1 MSAYDDNASILV
13 KLGYHPLPIGPG
25 TKKPQ
30 RLVGSGYCD
39 LTGWA
44 DPGSRP
50 ETSPQPG
57 AGLAVRTGKQ
67 PDGTFVVAL
76 DWDNDNA
83 FIAAMDDAKIWSPV
97 QKIGKRGGTTFHRSS
112 REIPSRD
119 FKIAGKIA
127 VQVLAQGKQ
136 TVLPP
141 TIHPET
147 GKPYTYGDD
156 RATLQN
162 CPASQLPALPD
173 DYIERIEAILQPLGY
188 EPEPESKPEVKANG
202 HDPSDDTFRD
212 LNNKALHSLALW
224 VPDLGLQRCKRRRG
238 PHASYDAVAEWREGS
253 LPFEDRPFNLSI
265 YPSGIRDF
273 GTNEGYTPID
283 LVMAALNSEFGDAV
297 EWLRERVLPKVDV
310 VWDALK
316 SAPAADEPKQ
326 EERTGDKAD
335 NDATQPGQKPRK
347 FRFKLTR
354 WCDMRPGTE
363 QTYLVD
369 ELIPI
374 KGIVV
379 LWSPPKSFKSFVAL
393 DISLHVALGW
403 EYHDRAVQ
411 QGLVVYCAF
420 EGGHGFDKRIEAQR
434 QYYNLEGQDLPMPVL
449 KGMANLITDHKLMVH
464 EIAYQLKTEYDGAK
478 PVAVVLDTLNRS
490 FVGSES
496 KDTDMANYVRAAEA
510 IRAAF
515 DCVCIIIHHCGW
527 DESRPRGHSSL
538 PAAVDAQL
546 SLVRDEDRAT
556 LTVEYMRDGVEGTQ
570 VLLMKKTIVIG
581 EDDNGKEK
589 TSLVMVRA
597 DDDVDTGAVPNK
609 RREWPASLQIFH
621 KAVTE
626 AMREHGFNHQLLSG
640 VLVRAVDLAA
650 AHGVFF
656 KTYVTESDDARRKAW
671 KRALD
676 SAQLKGL
683 ISARNEGH
691 REIIWFTAREDD
703 SHAL

>member
-1 MSAYDDNASILV
+1 
-13 KLGYHPLPIGPG
+13 
-25 TKKPQ
+25 
-30 RLVGSGYCD
+30 
-39 LTGWA
+39 
-44 DPGSRP
+44 
-50 ETSPQPG
+50 
-57 AGLAVRTGKQ
+57 
-67 PDGTFVVAL
+67 
-76 DWDNDNA
+76 
-83 FIAAMDDAKIWSPV
+83 
-97 QKIGKRGGTTFHRSS
+97 
-112 REIPSRD
+112 
-119 FKIAGKIA
+119 
-127 VQVLAQGKQ
+127 
-136 TVLPP
+136 
-141 TIHPET
+141 
-147 GKPYTYGDD
+147 
-156 RATLQN
+156 
-162 CPASQLPALPD
+162 
-173 DYIERIEAILQPLGY
+173 
-188 EPEPESKPEVKANG
+188 
-202 HDPSDDTFRD
+202 
-212 LNNKALHSLALW
+212 
-224 VPDLGLQRCKRRRG
+224 
-238 PHASYDAVAEWREGS
+238 
-253 LPFEDRPFNLSI
+253 
-265 YPSGIRDF
+265 
-273 GTNEGYTPID
+273 
-283 LVMAALNSEFGDAV
+283 
-297 EWLRERVLPKVDV
+297 
-310 VWDALK
+310 
-316 SAPAADEPKQ
+316 
-326 EERTGDKAD
+326 
-335 NDATQPGQKPRK
+335 
-347 FRFKLTR
+347 
-354 WCDMRPGTE
+354 MRPGTE

-379 LWSPPKSFKSFVAL
+379 IWSPPKSFKSFVAL

-570 VLLMKKTIVIG
+570 VLLMKKTVVIG

-597 DDDVDTGAVPNK
+597 DDDVDAGAPASK

-621 KAVTE
+621 KAVNE
-626 AMREHGFNHQLLSG
+626 AMRGHGFNLQMMNG
-640 VLVRAVDLAA
+640 VTVRAVDLVA

-656 KTYVTESDDARRKAW
+656 KTYVTESDDGRRKAW

-703 SHAL
+703 AHGL

>member
-1 MSAYDDNASILV
+1 VSYDLYAPHYIQHGFRPVPIAPGSKAPHFWNGREF
-13 KLGYHPLPIGPG
+13 KL
-25 TKKPQ
+25 
-30 RLVGSGYCD
+30 
-39 LTGWA
+39 LTGWNTRE
-44 DPGSRP
+44 PLC
-50 ETSPQPG
+50 TPQPG
-57 AGLAVRTGKQ
+57 AGLGVLTGHDIVGFDIDTDDSAIVAALKQ
-67 PDGTFVVAL
+67 ILPD
-76 DWDNDNA
+76 
-83 FIAAMDDAKIWSPV
+83 SPV
-97 QKIGKRGGTTFHRSS
+97 GKRGQRGETLFYYDPPGR
-112 REIPSRD
+112 PSRK
-119 FKIAGKIA
+119 FKIGGKVVCEILAAGS
-127 VQVLAQGKQ
+127 Q

-141 TIHPET
+141 SVHPKT
-147 GKPYTYGDD
+147 NKPYEWTNGFDLLD
-156 RATLQN
+156 VNDPEAD
-162 CPASQLPALPD
+162 LPRLPD
-173 DYIERIEAILQPLGY
+173 NIEELVAKALAPFGY
-188 EPEPESKPEVKANG
+188 EPDEEKPE
-202 HDPSDDTFRD
+202 PDDDGEAFDTPCGQ
-212 LNNKALHSLALW
+212 LNAAALKRLPEW
-224 VPDLGLQRCKRRRG
+224 VPGLGLYNCRRQRG
-238 PHASYDAVAEWREGS
+238 SFPSYVAVASWRPSSTGRS
-253 LPFEDRPFNLSI
+253 LEARGRNLKITSK
-265 YPSGIRDF
+265 GIKDHGDGR
-273 GTNEGYTPID
+273 TYSAID
-283 LVMAALNSEFGDAV
+283 LVMAARECDLADAV
-297 EWLRERVLPKVDV
+297 AWLNEKLGLSISDVEIETILTEGGQSKV
-310 VWDALK
+310 
-316 SAPAADEPKQ
+316 SPETPRT
-326 EERTGDKAD
+326 EEGKAD
-335 NDATQPGQKPRK
+335 DKPDGDATQPNQKPRK
-347 FRFKLTR
+347 LRFKLTR

-434 QYYNLEGQDLPMPVL
+434 QYYGLEGQDLPMPVL

-464 EIAYQLKTEYDGAK
+464 EIAYQLKTEYAGAK

-570 VLLMKKTIVIG
+570 VLLMKKTVVIG

-597 DDDVDTGAVPNK
+597 DDDAVAGTPASK

-621 KAVTE
+621 KAVIE
-626 AMREHGFNHQLLSG
+626 AMRGHGFDLQLLNG
-640 VLVRAVDLAA
+640 VVVRAVDLVA

-703 SHAL
+703 GL